1 MAPRFAFMCRHY
13 RPTLAASQ
21 QKWEPPRAAQRQH
34 DVRYA
39 CHMEV
44 NLKTL
49 LVVLFLALLPV
60 LMGATPAPPQ
70 GEVVLTARDVVSA
83 IDIEQAIKVATN
95 YGTRPGLVTLDA
107 RDGPFTYDHP
117 DKSINIFYSDVTL
130 RSLNGATFTNCV
142 DGVYFDDFPL
152 HDVAIRGITFHCTS
166 GGIAISMARNE
177 CRRVM
182 IQDNTLDVQGG
193 GVTVTR
199 GRDVAIIKNV
209 MRGAD
214 PVVLFRSTGVRILG
228 NDLRGNVAVRL
239 DGSDGN
245 QITGNRIEARESGVV
260 LREGSDD
267 NKVDG
272 NRISGVQLAGIVLQ
286 RDSSTNKVHGNK
298 VRCASGTTCLAV
310 DASPAAW
317 EANQISGNKITR

>member
-1 MAPRFAFMCRHY
+1 
-13 RPTLAASQ
+13 
-21 QKWEPPRAAQRQH
+21 
-34 DVRYA
+34 
-39 CHMEV
+39 MEV
-44 NLKTL
+44 NMKTL
-49 LVVLFLALLPV
+49 LVILLLALLP
-60 LMGATPAPPQ
+60 LLTGAAPAPN
-70 GEVVLTARDVVSA
+70 EVVLTAHDVISA
-83 IDIEQAIKVATN
+83 PDIEQAIKVATN
-95 YGTRPGLVTLDA
+95 YGTRPGIVTLDA

-152 HDVAIRGITFHCTS
+152 HDIAVRGITFRCTS
-166 GGIAISMARNE
+166 GGISISMDRYE

-199 GRDVAIIKNV
+199 GRDVVIAQNV
-209 MRGAD
+209 MSGAD

-228 NDLRGNVAVRL
+228 NDLRGNVGVRL

-245 QITGNRIEARESGVV
+245 QITNNRIEARDLGVV
-260 LREGSDD
+260 LREGSDH

-272 NRISGVQLAGIVLQ
+272 NRISGVQSAGIAIVG
-286 RDSSTNKVHGNK
+286 DSSANKVHGNR
-298 VRCASGTTCLAV
+298 VACASGAGCPAV
-310 DASPAAW
+310 DAPPAAW
-317 EANQISGNKITR
+317 EANQISGNKIAE